1 MEKKGLVWD
10 DVSVFLAVA
19 RSGSLSG
26 AAAALSIG
34 LATVSRRVERLE
46 ASLGRPL
53 FLRDH
58 TGYRLTEEGAVLI
71 ERAEEM
77 EAAARAFGSGLPEE
91 PEVSGTVRLATA
103 ENLATALIIPALPR
117 LRLAHPRLTLEIA
130 TDIATVN
137 LHRRDADIAL
147 RMIKPD
153 RGHVS
158 VQRLGTLGYGLYG
171 AQSYI
176 AGRAGRLEVD
186 FEQDELIAWAEGY
199 GHLPAAQWI
208 ERALRG
214 RAPAVVTTSL
224 AAQLVGC
231 ASGLGLAVLPHFLT
245 QPGELICLDADLGI
259 DQPIWLVT
267 QTDLV
272 SSRRV
277 QAVANF
283 LREVVSEQRGALS
296 AARPLRLMHTAR
308 RPWLDEI

>member
-26 AAAALSIG
+26 AASALSIG
-34 LATVSRRVERLE
+34 LATASRRVERLE
-46 ASLGRPL
+46 ACLGRPL
-53 FLRDH
+53 FLRHH
-58 TGYRLTEEGAVLI
+58 TGYRLTVEGVALI
-71 ERAEEM
+71 EHAEEM
-77 EAAARAFGSGLPEE
+77 EAAARAFRSGLPEE

-103 ENLATALIIPALPR
+103 ENLATALILPALPR
-117 LRLAHPRLTLEIA
+117 LRRAHPRLTLEIA

-147 RMIKPD
+147 RMTKPE

-158 VQRLGTLGYGLYG
+158 VQRIGTLGYGLYG
-171 AQSYI
+171 AQLYME
-176 AGRAGRLEVD
+176 GRTGGSEIDLER
-186 FEQDELIAWAEGY
+186 DELIAWAVGY

-224 AAQLVGC
+224 AAQVTGC
-231 ASGLGLAVLPHFLT
+231 ASGLGLAVLPHLLA
-245 QPGELICLDADLGI
+245 QLRELICLDADLGI

-267 QTDLV
+267 QTDLA

-277 QAVANF
+277 QAVAGF
-283 LREVVSEQRGALS
+283 LREVVWEHRGVLS
-296 AARPLRLMHTAR
+296 LANNSRA
-308 RPWLDEI
+308 DV

>member
-1 MEKKGLVWD
+1 MERRGLVWD

-26 AAAALSIG
+26 AALGLSVG

-46 ASLGRPL
+46 ARLGRPL
-53 FLRDH
+53 FLRHH
-58 TGYRLTEEGAVLI
+58 TGYQLTEEGAALI

-77 EAAARAFGSGLPEE
+77 EAAARAFESGWPEK

-103 ENLATALIIPALPR
+103 ENLATALILPALPR
-117 LRLAHPRLTLEIA
+117 LRRAHPRLTLEIA
-130 TDIATVN
+130 TDIAAVN

-147 RMIKPD
+147 RMIKPE

-158 VQRLGTLGYGLYG
+158 VQRVGTLGYGLYG
-171 AQSYI
+171 AQSYME
-176 AGRAGRLEVD
+176 GRAGGSELDLER
-186 FEQDELIAWAEGY
+186 DELIAWAEGY

-224 AAQLVGC
+224 ATQVAGC
-231 ASGLGLAVLPHFLT
+231 ASGLGLAVLPHFLA
-245 QPGELICLDADLGI
+245 QPRGLICLDADLGI

-267 QTDLV
+267 QTDLA

-277 QAVANF
+277 QAVASF
-283 LREVVSEQRGALS
+283 LREVVSERRVALS
-296 AARPLRLMHTAR
+296 VARSSWT
-308 RPWLDEI
+308 DV

>member
-1 MEKKGLVWD
+1 MERQRLVWD

-34 LATVSRRVERLE
+34 LATVSRRVQRLE
-46 ASLGRPL
+46 ACLGDPL
-53 FLRDH
+53 FLRHH
-58 TGYRLTEEGAVLI
+58 TGYRLTEEGAALV

-77 EAAARAFGSGLPEE
+77 EAAAQAFGSGLPEE
-91 PEVSGTVRLATA
+91 PEVSETVRLATA
-103 ENLATALIIPALPR
+103 ENLATALILPELPR
-117 LRLAHPRLTLEIA
+117 LRRAHPRLTLEIA

-147 RMIKPD
+147 RMTRPD

-158 VQRLGTLGYGLYG
+158 VQRIGTLGYGLYS
-171 AQSYI
+171 ARSYMEGHI
-176 AGRAGRLEVD
+176 GGFEVD
-186 FEQDELIAWAEGY
+186 LERDELIAWAEGY
-199 GHLPAAQWI
+199 GHLPAAQWV

-224 AAQLVGC
+224 AAQVTGC
-231 ASGLGLAVLPHFLT
+231 ASGLGLAVLPHFLA
-245 QPGELICLDADLGI
+245 QPRDLVCLDADLGI

-267 QTDLV
+267 QTDLA

-277 QAVANF
+277 QAVASF
-283 LREVVSEQRGALS
+283 LREIVSEHRGALS
-296 AARPLRLMHTAR
+296 QARTSRT
-308 RPWLDEI
+308 DS

>member
-1 MEKKGLVWD
+1 MERQDIVWD
-10 DVSVFLAVA
+10 DVPVFLSVA

-26 AAAALSIG
+26 AASALSIG

-46 ASLGRPL
+46 ARLGRPL
-53 FLRDH
+53 FLRHH
-58 TGYRLTEEGAVLI
+58 TGYRLTEEGAALI

-77 EAAARAFGSGLPEE
+77 EAAAKAFGSGFPEE

-103 ENLATALIIPALPR
+103 ENLATALILPALPR
-117 LRLAHPRLTLEIA
+117 LRRAHPRLTLEIA

-147 RMIKPD
+147 RMVKPE

-158 VQRLGTLGYGLYG
+158 VQRVGTLGYGLYG
-171 AQSYI
+171 AQSYME
-176 AGRAGRLEVD
+176 GRCGDPEVD
-186 FEQDELIAWAEGY
+186 LEHDELIAWAEGY

-224 AAQLVGC
+224 AAQVTGC
-231 ASGLGLAVLPHFLT
+231 ASGLGLAVLPHLLA
-245 QPGELICLDADLGI
+245 QPRELICLDADLGI

-267 QTDLV
+267 QTDLT

-277 QAVANF
+277 QAVASF
-283 LREVVSEQRGALS
+283 LREVMSENSGVLSGATTSWTGL
-296 AARPLRLMHTAR
+296 
-308 RPWLDEI
+308 

>member
-1 MEKKGLVWD
+1 MWD

-26 AAAALSIG
+26 AASALSIG

-46 ASLGRPL
+46 AHLGRPL
-53 FLRDH
+53 FLRHH
-58 TGYRLTEEGAVLI
+58 TGYRLTEDGAQLI

-77 EAAARAFGSGLPEE
+77 EAAARAFGTGLPEA

-103 ENLATALIIPALPR
+103 ENLATALILPALPR
-117 LRLAHPRLTLEIA
+117 LRRAHPRLTLEIA

-147 RMIKPD
+147 RMIKPE

-158 VQRLGTLGYGLYG
+158 VQRVGTLGYGLYG
-171 AQSYI
+171 APSYLE
-176 AGRAGRLEVD
+176 GREVIRELDLEHD
-186 FEQDELIAWAEGY
+186 DLIAWAEGY
-199 GHLPAAQWI
+199 SHLPAAHWI

-214 RAPAVVTTSL
+214 RAPALATTSL
-224 AAQLVGC
+224 AAQVTGC
-231 ASGLGLAVLPHFLT
+231 AAGLGLAVLPHLLAR
-245 QPGELICLDADLGI
+245 PRDLICLDAELGI

-267 QTDLV
+267 QTDLA

-277 QAVANF
+277 QAVASF
-283 LREVVSEQRGALS
+283 LREVVLEQRSALS
-296 AARPLRLMHTAR
+296 EAGT
-308 RPWLDEI
+308 

>member
-1 MEKKGLVWD
+1 MERQGIIWD
-10 DVSVFLAVA
+10 DVPVFLAVA

-26 AAAALSIG
+26 AASALSIG
-34 LATVSRRVERLE
+34 LATVSRRIERLE
-46 ASLGRPL
+46 ACLGRPL
-53 FLRDH
+53 FLRHH
-58 TGYRLTEEGAVLI
+58 TGYRLTEDGAALV

-103 ENLATALIIPALPR
+103 ENLATALILPALPR
-117 LRLAHPRLTLEIA
+117 LRRAHPRLTLEIA

-147 RMIKPD
+147 RMTKPD

-158 VQRLGTLGYGLYG
+158 VQRVGTLGYGLYG
-171 AQSYI
+171 AQSYMK
-176 AGRAGRLEVD
+176 GRVGGSEIDLER
-186 FEQDELIAWAEGY
+186 DEFIAWAEGY

-224 AAQLVGC
+224 AAQVTGC
-231 ASGLGLAVLPHFLT
+231 AAGLGLAVLPHLLA
-245 QPGELICLDADLGI
+245 QPRQLVCLDADLGI

-272 SSRRV
+272 FSRRV

-283 LREVVSEQRGALS
+283 LRELVSEQRDALGV
-296 AARPLRLMHTAR
+296 ARTSRTDA
-308 RPWLDEI
+308 